1 MPASGA
7 GHSRSPGGAAVGFTV
22 HLVCPHCAKEFT
34 GNSSTSGVRSNYRR
48 HLLTHTG
55 ERPFPCTYCHQ
66 RFTTKPNLRRHV
78 RSLHPF
84 QATPSAQRRHPN
96 GMEAEDVGP
105 VASPPLPEMHLPPT
119 TTATAAELTSTGS
132 AAVAADASPGL
143 SCSPLPPQSAGTV
156 TFTCSDCELE
166 MSSRARLRR
175 HQRYF
180 CPFRDNVFAD
190 PVKDAV
196 DLYRAQQQR
205 EHRQRYSRA
214 SSSSSGGSDD
224 RESAEKGNGDDDDTR
239 VSSVDERARRPDR
252 TTPVPLTLTEAERSY
267 LVDVAERSGL
277 KFVEDAYASD
287 DSGDDGPDSDMFT
300 DTSFSSTS
308 SRSPYRTAMK
318 RPAPPH
324 PRSPAGPGGA
334 LSPPKR
340 TPPHGPLS
348 SLSFSPNW
356 SVMRS
361 PQTAAAAAASSIASS
376 STSTLTPCAVRDH
389 CLLSVGNGLRRSE
402 WFTAEDANENENE
415 DTMGLWT
422 VEDLLHLHHHRR
434 GSGRRRERHILQ
446 KRLRAQEGALMAL
459 ATDSPHRQPRKVRA
473 ADIDAA
479 KHGSDTVVGKA
490 KPRRLQVAPP
500 ADTAHS
506 SGAAATAAY
515 AYLGPSQSLLTPH
528 VVAQAEGLVVVD
540 WCHPRRGRNGAANAF
555 VCPYCD
561 DYTTFTS
568 QRGLRA
574 HATRAHAE
582 IVARARMRVAKTEAA
597 RVEDCNGGEL
607 GEGDAPPLVTT
618 AVPMARE

>member
-7 GHSRSPGGAAVGFTV
+7 RHSRSPGGAAVGFTV

-84 QATPSAQRRHPN
+84 QATPSARRRHPN
-96 GMEAEDVGP
+96 GMEGEDVGP
-105 VASPPLPEMHLPPT
+105 VASPPLPEMHLPPA
-119 TTATAAELTSTGS
+119 TTATAAELTSAGS
-132 AAVAADASPGL
+132 AAAAADASPGV
-143 SCSPLPPQSAGTV
+143 SCSPLPLQSADTV

-180 CPFRDNVFAD
+180 CPFRDNIFAD

-196 DLYRAQQQR
+196 DLYRAHQQR
-205 EHRQRYSRA
+205 ERRQRYRRA
-214 SSSSSGGSDD
+214 SSSSGGDSDD
-224 RESAEKGNGDDDDTR
+224 GESAEKGNSDDDDPR
-239 VSSVDERARRPDR
+239 FSSVDERAKRPGR
-252 TTPVPLTLTEAERSY
+252 ATPVSLTLTEAERSY

-287 DSGDDGPDSDMFT
+287 DSDDDGPDSDMFAN
-300 DTSFSSTS
+300 TSFSSTS

-324 PRSPAGPGGA
+324 PRSPAGAGGA

-340 TPPHGPLS
+340 TPPHGSLP
-348 SLSFSPNW
+348 SLSFSANW
-356 SVMRS
+356 RVLRS
-361 PQTAAAAAASSIASS
+361 PQPAAAAEESSIASS
-376 STSTLTPCAVRDH
+376 SASTLTHCAVRDH
-389 CLLSVGNGLRRSE
+389 CLLSVGDGLRRSDGT
-402 WFTAEDANENENE
+402 TAGDADQDEDV
-415 DTMGLWT
+415 MGLWT

-459 ATDSPHRQPRKVRA
+459 STDSPHQQPRKVRA

-490 KPRRLQVAPP
+490 KARRLQVAPP

-506 SGAAATAAY
+506 SAAAATAAY

-561 DYTTFTS
+561 DYTTFTN

-574 HATRAHAE
+574 HATRVHAE
-582 IVARARMRVAKTEAA
+582 IVARARMRVAETEAA
-597 RVEDCNGGEL
+597 RAEDRHGGES
-607 GEGDAPPLVTT
+607 GEGDAPPRVTT
-618 AVPMARE
+618 AVPTARE